1 MAFCVSRRRG
11 PSRHVHAVLLGEG
24 ADRGLHG
31 VVVVAFQ
38 RVTSSVPFA
47 TGLPGAAIM
56 VLLAT
61 GFGIAFSGLSNVVA
75 LRTRNT
81 EATMMVSFTL
91 VFPLQFLSTA
101 LIPRPLL
108 PGWVQRFSAINPVS
122 YLADASR
129 GLIVSGYD
137 WSAIARAVV
146 AIAIFGFILNGLAVM
161 AFRAQGK

>member
-1 MAFCVSRRRG
+1 MSRTSVLIGKLVADGTRMAIQSSIILFIAYVMTL
-11 PSRHVHAVLLGEG
+11 VLGW
-24 ADRGLHG
+24 RI
-31 VVVVAFQ
+31 
-38 RVTSSVPFA
+38 PFA
-47 TGLPGAAIM
+47 TGIPGAAIV

-75 LRTRNT
+75 LRTKNT
-81 EATMMVSFTL
+81 EATMLVSFTL

-108 PGWVQRFSAINPVS
+108 PGWVQRFSTVNPVS

-137 WSAIARAVV
+137 WSAIGRAVT